1 MAELKE
7 GNKAPDFTA
16 IDQDGKK
23 VKLSSFKGKKNL
35 VLYFYPKDMTP
46 GCTTQACDFRDQ
58 HKKFKNTAIIGV
70 SIDSTERHQK
80 FIEKYDL
87 PFTLIAD
94 TDKKVAQK
102 YRVWQEKKLYGKT
115 FMGIVRTTFIIDKT
129 GTIRKI
135 FPKVKVKTHIEEVLS
150 VLKGIYP
157 SFLLAINFSIC
168 FMVLGILLE
177 RFIHPCDVMTRLSSM
192 RIPIFSS

>member
-16 IDQDGKK
+16 IDQDGEK
-23 VKLSSFKGKKNL
+23 VKLSSFRSKKNV

-58 HKKFKNTAIIGV
+58 HKKFKNTVILGV

-80 FIEKYDL
+80 FIAKYDL
-87 PFTLIAD
+87 PFTLLAD
-94 TDKKVAQK
+94 IDKKVVQK
-102 YRVWQEKKLYGKT
+102 YGIWQEKKLYGKT

-129 GTIRKI
+129 GTIQTI
-135 FPKVKVKTHIEEVLS
+135 FPKVKVKTHIEDVLS
-150 VLKGIYP
+150 ALKEI
-157 SFLLAINFSIC
+157 
-168 FMVLGILLE
+168 
-177 RFIHPCDVMTRLSSM
+177 
-192 RIPIFSS
+192 

>member
-16 IDQDGKK
+16 VAQDGSK
-23 VKLSSFKGKKNL
+23 VKLSSFKGEKNV

-58 HKKFKNTAIIGV
+58 YKKFKNTVIIGV
-70 SIDSTERHQK
+70 SIDSMERHQK

-94 TDKKVAQK
+94 TDKKVVQK
-102 YRVWQEKKLYGKT
+102 YGVWQEKKLYGKT
-115 FMGIVRTTFIIDKT
+115 FMGIVRTTFIIDKN
-129 GTIRKI
+129 GTIQKI
-135 FPKVKVKTHIEEVLS
+135 FPKVKIKTHIEDVLAA
-150 VLKGIYP
+150 LKG
-157 SFLLAINFSIC
+157 
-168 FMVLGILLE
+168 V
-177 RFIHPCDVMTRLSSM
+177 
-192 RIPIFSS
+192 